1 MSHQRRLIRLAFGAL
16 VVLLLVMIACGSNSP
31 SEPEGYLYQWKGST
45 SKGVAFIQIAHNGSS
60 VSGTSETV
68 EYQWIN
74 TTRTT
79 GWSGPTVSRYA
90 VKGDDDRK
98 KVSLTLTPD
107 RATGGAS
114 ISRSGRWHGDKL
126 ILDVPTSN
134 GSLETAEFIPAS
146 VKSFN
151 AAVKEVESGG

>member
-1 MSHQRRLIRLAFGAL
+1 VQIIKQWLAFGPF
-16 VVLLLVMIACGSNSP
+16 VVLLLVLIACGSSSP
-31 SEPEGYLYQWKGST
+31 SEPEGYLYQWTSST
-45 SKGVAFIQIAHNGSS
+45 GKGVAFIQIAHNGSS

-74 TTRTT
+74 TTSATV
-79 GWSGPTVSRYA
+79 WSGPTISRYA
-90 VKGDDDRK
+90 VKDDDDRN

-107 RATGGAS
+107 HGTGGAS
-114 ISRSGRWHGDKL
+114 ISRSGRWHGVNL
-126 ILDVPTSN
+126 ILDVPRSN

-151 AAVKEVESGG
+151 AAVRKLEIGG